1 MRSTTVDR
9 ALLEYRFMSHMLSEI
24 EQQPEVL
31 ARTFDREIEHI
42 KKFRKTMQRHP
53 PSLVVLVARG
63 TSDNAALFG
72 RYLLEAMVGIPVSLA
87 APSVTTLYSAK
98 MRWGNALVVGI
109 SQSGESTDT
118 NLFLDTARREGALT
132 IGITNRAR
140 SAITRIVGDVF
151 QVRAGREK
159 SVAATKTY
167 TGQLLMLYLLAYALG
182 APIAPSYVRRLAGIT
197 DRVLKLKDRV
207 EALSDRYRFM
217 NDAVVVG
224 RGFNYANA
232 FEFSLKLMETSYV
245 VAERFSG
252 ADFLHGP
259 IALVERAFPVFL
271 FAPPGPTHPGTVE
284 MCGKLRQ
291 LEAETIV
298 ISSTSD
304 ARVRAAATR
313 EITIPGKIPAPPN
326 CPEDLL
332 TPIPYIIP
340 AQLFAAFLAQQK
352 GLDPDRPRTLSKI
365 TKTI

>member
-9 ALLEYRFMSHMLSEI
+9 ALLEYRFMSHMLREI

-132 IGITNRAR
+132 IGITNRAG

-197 DRVLKLKDRV
+197 DRVLQLKDSV

-232 FEFSLKLMETSYV
+232 FEFSLKLMETCYV

-284 MCGKLRQ
+284 MCGKLRE

-304 ARVRAAATR
+304 AWVETAATR
-313 EITIPGKIPAPPN
+313 EIRIPGKIPVPPN